1 MAIDYVYHG
10 PRKDQH
16 HPLQAPGF
24 FPFNLFLNLNALA
37 NTTLSHQP
45 LLAPTS
51 MVVLETR
58 PEEADRMA
66 PLLHLASSRPQFN
79 NDFHSWALTISF
91 PASFLEATF
100 FAAQIPAL
108 N

>member
-1 MAIDYVYHG
+1 MVGGIRRGFLSFSPLSELECFSKYH
-10 PRKDQH
+10 
-16 HPLQAPGF
+16 
-24 FPFNLFLNLNALA
+24 
-37 NTTLSHQP
+37 TLPISPHSP
-45 LLAPTS
+45 PTS
-51 MVVLETR
+51 VVVLETT
-58 PEEADRMA
+58 PEGAERMS

-100 FAAQIPAL
+100 FAAQISAL